1 MIRLQKVLVALL
13 AVALLGLAWMASY
26 SLQPAATSS
35 LAATYMLD
43 RWTGTVHLF
52 IGVRKHETA
61 EQAQ

>member
-1 MIRLQKVLVALL
+1 MNTFQKAILVALV
-13 AVALLGLAWMASY
+13 AALLGIAWMARY